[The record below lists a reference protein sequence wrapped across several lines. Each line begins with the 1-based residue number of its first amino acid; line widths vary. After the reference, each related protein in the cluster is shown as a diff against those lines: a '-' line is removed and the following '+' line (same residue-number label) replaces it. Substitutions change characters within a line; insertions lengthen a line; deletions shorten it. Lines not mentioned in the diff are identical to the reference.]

1 MLTKLHLTH
10 LIFFQ
15 DLIEDVPGRTR
26 KDPSVFSSPSDV
38 KSVFKA
44 VTRSS
49 SKSYNIKD
57 ETSSK
62 LENTLTKA
70 KVKRS
75 GAQGQLGQH
84 KSDFDIDAS

>member
-1 MLTKLHLTH
+1 MKYSVKWFVNCNITRGVTA
-10 LIFFQ
+10 Q

-62 LENTLTKA
+62 LETMHNTINLMIIWCIC
-70 KVKRS
+70 
-75 GAQGQLGQH
+75 H
-84 KSDFDIDAS
+84 

>member
-1 MLTKLHLTH
+1 MKYSVKCFVNCNIVTRGVTA
-10 LIFFQ
+10 Q

-62 LENTLTKA
+62 FETIHNSINPGVVRHTY
-70 KVKRS
+70 
-75 GAQGQLGQH
+75 
-84 KSDFDIDAS
+84 I

>member
-1 MLTKLHLTH
+1 MKCFVNCNIVTRGVTA
-10 LIFFQ
+10 Q

-57 ETSSK
+57 ETSSTFETIHNSIN
-62 LENTLTKA
+62 LML
-70 KVKRS
+70 V
-75 GAQGQLGQH
+75 GCICH
-84 KSDFDIDAS
+84 

>member
-1 MLTKLHLTH
+1 MESVLGA
-10 LIFFQ
+10 
-15 DLIEDVPGRTR
+15 GRSR
-26 KDPSVFSSPSDV
+26 GQASVFSSPSDV

-62 LENTLTKA
+62 YLFSPYFIMIEI
-70 KVKRS
+70 V
-75 GAQGQLGQH
+75 H
-84 KSDFDIDAS
+84 

>member
-1 MLTKLHLTH
+1 MSGEGGLVVTLQCTALWQYGTN
-10 LIFFQ
+10 LLFSIFVTCNCVQ

-62 LENTLTKA
+62 
-70 KVKRS
+70 
-75 GAQGQLGQH
+75 
-84 KSDFDIDAS
+84 F

>member
-1 MLTKLHLTH
+1 MLK
-10 LIFFQ
+10 

-57 ETSSK
+57 ETSS
-62 LENTLTKA
+62 E
-70 KVKRS
+70 
-75 GAQGQLGQH
+75 
-84 KSDFDIDAS
+84 

>member
-1 MLTKLHLTH
+1 MKYSVKCFVNCNIVTRGVTA
-10 LIFFQ
+10 Q

-57 ETSSK
+57 ETSSEFSFII
-62 LENTLTKA
+62 L
-70 KVKRS
+70 VIFYYFS
-75 GAQGQLGQH
+75 YIFQYQ
-84 KSDFDIDAS
+84 

>member
-1 MLTKLHLTH
+1 MSGERGLVLTLQCTVLWQYGTN
-10 LIFFQ
+10 LLFSIFVTCNCVQ

-62 LENTLTKA
+62 
-70 KVKRS
+70 
-75 GAQGQLGQH
+75 
-84 KSDFDIDAS
+84 F

>member
-1 MLTKLHLTH
+1 MKFSVKCFVNCNITRGVTA
-10 LIFFQ
+10 Q

-62 LENTLTKA
+62 LETIHNSINLMII
-70 KVKRS
+70 
-75 GAQGQLGQH
+75 GCICH
-84 KSDFDIDAS
+84 